1 MRFLY
6 KIKVRG
12 YGVLGEDMEK
22 RKTKFKA
29 KKQPLRTTN
38 GNVLNL
44 LRQIYT
50 LTKQSDIF
58 FLIRLY
64 YLFWGLCT

>member
-1 MRFLY
+1 MCFLY
-6 KIKVRG
+6 KIKAWG
-12 YGVLGEDMEK
+12 YGVLGADMEK

-38 GNVLNL
+38 GNILNL

-50 LTKQSDIF
+50 LTKQGEKEAEYQLVDKHHLRF
-58 FLIRLY
+58 
-64 YLFWGLCT
+64 

>member
-6 KIKVRG
+6 KIKARG
-12 YGVLGEDMEK
+12 YGVPGEDMEK